1 MGRRKIPPCTSHV
14 SVELQ
19 ATVVSS
25 ESNGMVE
32 LERIDVLVFESDVQI
47 MLDIELMEE
56 IKF

>member
-1 MGRRKIPPCTSHV
+1 
-14 SVELQ
+14 VELQ